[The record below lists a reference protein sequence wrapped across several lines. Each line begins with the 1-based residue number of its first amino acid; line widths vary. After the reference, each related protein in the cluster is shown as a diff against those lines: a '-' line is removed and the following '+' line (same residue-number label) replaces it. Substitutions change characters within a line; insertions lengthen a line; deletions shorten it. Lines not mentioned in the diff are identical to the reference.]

1 MLSRP
6 IARTRIPLARPL
18 RPPNT
23 LTRKIPQPRLITTRT
38 RPQLPYLT
46 QPTLRINGG
55 ILGPNPHLARLI
67 STENRRYVSEQL
79 YLAVKWTLVLWLFAT
94 LSAIA
99 YLGIL
104 IEVEERARP
113 TPGEWRFWT
122 RWSFRGGRS
131 MIREGGE
138 GGAGMDWAAVG
149 SLFRRCLAKLDDRE
163 GEGKDVLVVKGGG
176 MTINGELQDAVDIS
190 AKSWAWRQGYYEVL
204 MGCALAAEHLDGM
217 VLDKIRSLVF
227 PKEVVIGPSN
237 PDPRPVP
244 SYLHAAPNEENC
256 VPAFDSADDFYTRIL
271 ETRGFT
277 TKQKVDAALALANWY
292 DFKGMDESAHEILRW
307 GVRIAAIALP
317 KATADRAQDPRTSVI
332 KVGNTSDG
340 RVEATAN
347 LLDATTA
354 LGVQKARMGKVDE
367 ALPILLSVL
376 RARRSAPVSSVR
388 STASSRSIRETE
400 QPKTDIAAATGMV
413 RSLFA
418 GARQPTEPLTTGDEP
433 YTKTS
438 EKPSCEEAELMLYI
452 GEILFASSPSSE
464 EGLGW
469 TRQAV
474 AVAEANL
481 QSGTPAAAEEK
492 TKCQACL
499 KTGIGNWETM
509 LHRLAE
515 QQGDVASREGGAAVG
530 DGWLEWRGWFGQ
542 DGGQKGKTM
551 EALKAGVV
559 QEELR
564 RVQDLEERILS
575 EGVGGVM
582 EKARPSSG
590 MGVFVG
596 VGLFSDDRAAFHNT
610 SRTMMSSATNEIASS
625 GVS

>member
-23 LTRKIPQPRLITTRT
+23 PTRKVPQPRLITTRT

-46 QPTLRINGG
+46 QPTLRLNGG
-55 ILGPNPHLARLI
+55 ILGPNPQLARLI

-79 YLAVKWTLVLWLFAT
+79 YLAVKWTLVFWLFAT

-113 TPGEWRFWT
+113 SPSEWKFWT
-122 RWSFRGGRS
+122 RWSFRSARS

-149 SLFRRCLAKLDDRE
+149 SLFRRCLTKLEDRG
-163 GEGKDVLVVKGGG
+163 GEGKGVLVVKGGG
-176 MTINGELQDAVDIS
+176 MTRNGELQDAKDVS
-190 AKSWAWRQGYYEVL
+190 AKSWAWMQGYYEVL

-217 VLDKIRSLVF
+217 VLDKTRSLVF

-244 SYLHAAPNEENC
+244 SYLHTAPKEENC
-256 VPAFDSADDFYTRIL
+256 VPAFDSADDFYERIL

-307 GVRIAAIALP
+307 GVAIAASALT
-317 KATADRAQDPRTSVI
+317 KATADRAHDSRTSVI

-347 LLDATTA
+347 LLNATTA

-376 RARRSAPVSSVR
+376 RAKRSALVSSVR
-388 STASSRSIRETE
+388 SPASSSRSTRESE

-418 GARQPTEPLTTGDEP
+418 GARQSIEPLTTGDEP

-452 GEILFASSPSSE
+452 GEILFASSSSSE

-481 QSGTPAAAEEK
+481 QAGTTGAAEEK

-515 QQGDVASREGGAAVG
+515 EQGNVAAREGGAAVG
-530 DGWLEWRGWFGQ
+530 GGWLEWRGWFGQ

-551 EALKAGVV
+551 EALKAGMV

-564 RVQDLEERILS
+564 RVQDLKERMLS

-596 VGLFSDDRAAFHNT
+596 
-610 SRTMMSSATNEIASS
+610 
-625 GVS
+625 

>member
-23 LTRKIPQPRLITTRT
+23 PTRRVPQPRLITTRT

-46 QPTLRINGG
+46 QPTLRLNGG
-55 ILGPNPHLARLI
+55 ILGPNPQLARLI

-79 YLAVKWTLVLWLFAT
+79 YLAVKWTLVFWLFAT
-94 LSAIA
+94 LTAIA

-104 IEVEERARP
+104 IEIEERARP
-113 TPGEWRFWT
+113 TPGEWKFWT
-122 RWSFRGGRS
+122 RWSFRGARS

-149 SLFRRCLAKLDDRE
+149 SLFRRCLAKLEDRE
-163 GEGKDVLVVKGGG
+163 GEGKGVLVVKGGG
-176 MTINGELQDAVDIS
+176 MTRDGELQDAVDIS

-204 MGCALAAEHLDGM
+204 MGCALAAEHLDSM
-217 VLDKIRSLVF
+217 VLDKTRSLVF

-244 SYLHAAPNEENC
+244 SYLHAAPKEENC
-256 VPAFDSADDFYTRIL
+256 VPAFDSADDFYQRIL

-307 GVRIAAIALP
+307 GVAIAASALT
-317 KATADRAQDPRTSVI
+317 KATADRAHDSRTSVI
-332 KVGNTSDG
+332 KVGNADG
-340 RVEATAN
+340 RVDATAN

-354 LGVQKARMGKVDE
+354 LSVQKARMGKVDE

-388 STASSRSIRETE
+388 STASSRPTRENE

-438 EKPSCEEAELMLYI
+438 GKPSCEEAELMLYV

-481 QSGTPAAAEEK
+481 QSDTPAAGEEK

-515 QQGDVASREGGAAVG
+515 QQGDVAAREGGAAVG
-530 DGWLEWRGWFGQ
+530 GGWLEWRGWFGR

-551 EALKAGVV
+551 EALKAGMV

-564 RVQDLEERILS
+564 RVQELKERILS

-596 VGLFSDDRAAFHNT
+596 
-610 SRTMMSSATNEIASS
+610 
-625 GVS
+625 